1 VDVTDQEPIEAA
13 ASAVEEVQDDTLTLQ
28 SGVVLRL
35 KPISPGLLRRAA
47 AKIPELEVPRVYLD
61 EKQREEENPNDPRY
75 LQALGERS
83 EKQALAQMDVAI
95 LYGTT
100 VESIPEGGLNSE
112 SDWAQP
118 FIEDEI
124 ISEDDLGSPRKR
136 YLNWMLYYALRGS
149 DEARLFARI
158 IALCGL
164 TEAEVAEV
172 MASFRSR
179 GLWGAN
185 LPVPSEGDGKDGSD
199 VLAPTSR
206 TGTGD

>member
-1 VDVTDQEPIEAA
+1 MDVTDQEPIEAA

-47 AKIPELEVPRVYLD
+47 AKIPEPEVPRVYLD

-95 LYGTT
+95 LYGTD
-100 VESIPEGGLNSE
+100 VKLVPKGVLKSDG
-112 SDWAQP
+112 DWAEP
-118 FIEDEI
+118 FLEDRI
-124 ISEDDLGSPRKR
+124 LSEVDLDSFRKR
-136 YLNWMLYYALRGS
+136 YLNWMLFYALRGS
-149 DEARLFARI
+149 DEAKLFARI

-185 LPVPSEGDGKDGSD
+185 PPVPTEGS
-199 VLAPTSR
+199 S
-206 TGTGD
+206 